1 MAKKQMPQADDQTAQ
16 WLDQLADEHSP
27 QELLELLREM
37 RQKQLVQE
45 EKLAAAGEL
54 IASVAHEINNPLTI
68 MLGYVELTL
77 QELGPDAWAV
87 RSEVASIVQQIVRI
101 QKVVNNLLRIAGP
114 VRDMGVL
121 DAAAMNGLIRET
133 IAGVLHQSKE
143 GAVEIALD
151 LRAVQQV
158 RIGRQDLQQIIAN
171 LVANASHAVDPS
183 DGRIEIRSRD
193 WPGRGLIISIA
204 DNGPGI
210 GDDLANKI
218 FEPFFTTKELGTGTG
233 LGLSV
238 STALIR
244 RYGGALTLA
253 PRSSSRRGA
262 EFQIW
267 VLAEPVLNEQSSWL
281 SQMLFSNSE
290 PESGE
295 VPHNGADQPGRGV
308 DRD

>member
-1 MAKKQMPQADDQTAQ
+1 MSPADEQTTQ
-16 WLDQLADEHSP
+16 WLDQLADERSP
-27 QELLELLREM
+27 QALLELLREM

-87 RSEVASIVQQIVRI
+87 RSEVASIVEQIVRI
-101 QKVVNNLLRIAGP
+101 QKVVNSLLRIAGP
-114 VRDMGVL
+114 VRDMDVL

-133 IAGVLHQSKE
+133 IAGVLHQSKD

-151 LRAVQQV
+151 LRSAQQV

-183 DGRIEIRSRD
+183 EGRIEIRSRD
-193 WPGRGLIISIA
+193 WPGRGLIITIA

-210 GDDLANKI
+210 DDDLASKI
-218 FEPFFTTKELGTGTG
+218 FEPFFTTKALGTGTG

-253 PRSSSRRGA
+253 PRSSLRRGA

-281 SQMLFSNSE
+281 SQMLFSHSE
-290 PESGE
+290 PESAEAPDNDANAPARE
-295 VPHNGADQPGRGV
+295 VHHD
-308 DRD
+308 

>member
-1 MAKKQMPQADDQTAQ
+1 MSQRDEQTAR
-16 WLDQLADEHSP
+16 WLDQLDEERSP
-27 QELLELLREM
+27 QVLLELLREM

-101 QKVVNNLLRIAGP
+101 QKIVNSLLRIAGP
-114 VRDMGVL
+114 VRDMDVL
-121 DAAAMNGLIRET
+121 DAAAINGLVRET
-133 IAGVLHQSKE
+133 IAGVFQQSKE

-158 RIGRQDLQQIIAN
+158 RIGRHDLQQIIAN
-171 LVANASHAVDPS
+171 LLANALHAVDPLE
-183 DGRIEIRSRD
+183 GRIEISSRD
-193 WPGRGLIISIA
+193 WSGRGLIISIA

-218 FEPFFTTKELGTGTG
+218 FEPFFTTKALGTGTG

-253 PRSSSRRGA
+253 PRSSSPRGA

-267 VLAEPVLNEQSSWL
+267 VLADPVLNEQSSWL

-290 PESGE
+290 PESADVSHKRADEPKG
-295 VPHNGADQPGRGV
+295 GAA
-308 DRD
+308 

>member
-1 MAKKQMPQADDQTAQ
+1 
-16 WLDQLADEHSP
+16 LADERSP

-101 QKVVNNLLRIAGP
+101 QKVVNSLLRIAGP
-114 VRDMGVL
+114 LRDMDVL
-121 DAAAMNGLIRET
+121 DAEAMNSLIRET
-133 IAGVLHQSKE
+133 ISGVLQQSKE
-143 GAVEIALD
+143 GTVEIALD
-151 LRAVQQV
+151 LRAAQQV

-171 LVANASHAVDPS
+171 LVANASHAVDATE
-183 DGRIEIRSRD
+183 GRIEIRSRD
-193 WPGRGLIISIA
+193 WPGRGLVISIA

-210 GDDLANKI
+210 GEELANKI
-218 FEPFFTTKELGTGTG
+218 FEPFFTTKALGTGTG

-253 PRSSSRRGA
+253 PRSSMRRGA

-281 SQMLFSNSE
+281 SQMLFSNCE
-290 PESGE
+290 PESAE
-295 VPHNGADQPGRGV
+295 MSPKGAEEPASGLY
-308 DRD
+308 RD

>member
-1 MAKKQMPQADDQTAQ
+1 MPHADEQTTQ
-16 WLDQLADEHSP
+16 WLDQLADERSP

-101 QKVVNNLLRIAGP
+101 QKVVNSLLRIAGP
-114 VRDMGVL
+114 LRDMDVL
-121 DAAAMNGLIRET
+121 DAEAMNSLIRET
-133 IAGVLHQSKE
+133 ISGVLQQSKE
-143 GAVEIALD
+143 GTVEIALD
-151 LRAVQQV
+151 LRAAQQV

-171 LVANASHAVDPS
+171 LVANASHAVDATE
-183 DGRIEIRSRD
+183 GRIEIRSRD
-193 WPGRGLIISIA
+193 WPGRGLVISIA

-210 GDDLANKI
+210 GEELANKI
-218 FEPFFTTKELGTGTG
+218 FEPFFTTKALGTGTG

-253 PRSSSRRGA
+253 PRSSMRRGA

-281 SQMLFSNSE
+281 SQMLFSNCE
-290 PESGE
+290 PESAE
-295 VPHNGADQPGRGV
+295 MSHKGAEEPASGLY
-308 DRD
+308 RD